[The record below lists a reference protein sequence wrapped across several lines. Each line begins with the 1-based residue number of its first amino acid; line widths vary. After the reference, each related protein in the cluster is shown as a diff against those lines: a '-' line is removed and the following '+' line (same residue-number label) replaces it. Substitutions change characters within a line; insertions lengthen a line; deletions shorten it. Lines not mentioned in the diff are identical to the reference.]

1 MVLFMNNLLFGD
13 DIIILGRT
21 TVELDQ
27 LRAILE
33 GWCEDFRMKVSA
45 AKTNVISPD
54 KGYVYVCQLQDRISH
69 ESDIIE
75 HVSSYKYLGVQQVSS
90 PPKTALYKGETM
102 ISWASLYKDVILHST
117 TELRES

>member
-1 MVLFMNNLLFGD
+1 MRKSGIGARLLDGSVVNIFLFGD

-21 TVELDQ
+21 TVELHQ

-45 AKTNVISPD
+45 AKTNVISPV
-54 KGYVYVCQLQDRISH
+54 KGYVCQLQDRISH

-75 HVSSYKYLGVQQVSS
+75 HVSSYKYLGVQQFSS
-90 PPKTALYKGETM
+90 PPKTAL
-102 ISWASLYKDVILHST
+102 
-117 TELRES
+117 